1 MKRRISINL
10 YIGAFIIT
18 SIIFLA
24 GFLLGSKYQE
34 GVYKSLGNEITMIEE
49 RIMDVT
55 LLTLVE
61 DSDYFCALYEE
72 KLPELDMDTYV
83 LGEKLEYM
91 ENKKGV
97 YDEDTKRR
105 YFELELRDYV
115 LMSKANKN
123 CDMDIPML
131 IYFYN
136 NRDCGDCYK
145 EGYEI
150 TKLRKRIEKE
160 NKLLRVYT
168 FDGGIDSAVV
178 RALKEQFKVS
188 EYPTVIIINGNESD
202 KLVGYSSGDE
212 IYQALKNLSESA

>member
-1 MKRRISINL
+1 MKRKISVNL

-24 GFLLGSKYQE
+24 GFMLGSKYQE
-34 GVYKSLGNEITMIEE
+34 RVYRSLGDEITTIEE

-61 DSDYFCALYEE
+61 DSNYFCELYEE
-72 KLPELDMDTYV
+72 KLPELDMDTYQ

-97 YDEDTKRR
+97 YDEDTKKR

-115 LMSKANKN
+115 LMSKAVDN
-123 CDMDIPML
+123 CGLDTPML

-136 NRDCGDCYK
+136 NRNCGDCYK

-150 TKLRKRIEKE
+150 TKVRKRIEKE
-160 NKLLRVYT
+160 NGILRVYT

-178 RALKEQFKVS
+178 RALRKDFGVEN
-188 EYPTVIIINGNESD
+188 YPTIVLIKGNNTKKLEGFNSES
-202 KLVGYSSGDE
+202 E
-212 IYQALKNLSESA
+212 IYQELK